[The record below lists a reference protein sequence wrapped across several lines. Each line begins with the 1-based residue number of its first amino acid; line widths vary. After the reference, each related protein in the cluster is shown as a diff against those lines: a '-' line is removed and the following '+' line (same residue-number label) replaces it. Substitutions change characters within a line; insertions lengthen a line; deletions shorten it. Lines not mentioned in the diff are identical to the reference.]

1 MIAFTNIVL
10 QGSNK
15 TEGGSSLTLFHIL
28 GKVLFMTLAML
39 ASNVSSESYEIT
51 SELTNMIIYAFS

>member
-15 TEGGSSLTLFHIL
+15 TEGGSSLRLFHIL